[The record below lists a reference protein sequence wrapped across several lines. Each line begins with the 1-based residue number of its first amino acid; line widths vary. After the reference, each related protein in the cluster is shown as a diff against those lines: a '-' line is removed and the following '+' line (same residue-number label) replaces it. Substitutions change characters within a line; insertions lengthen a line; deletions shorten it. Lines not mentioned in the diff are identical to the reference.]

1 MKRPSMKLKKSK
13 VSKSQDRAISK
24 LPQTKQAYVKRRI
37 LMGDTLRQ
45 AKKRAKGLN
54 A

>member
-1 MKRPSMKLKKSK
+1 MKPPGMKLKKHSESK
-13 VSKSQDRAISK
+13 RQAQAIAQ
-24 LPQTKQAYVKRRI
+24 LPKDKQAFVKRRI

-45 AKKRAKGLN
+45 AKKRAKPIN

>member
-1 MKRPSMKLKKSK
+1 MKRPGMKLKKHS
-13 VSKSQDRAISK
+13 VSKRQAQEIAR
-24 LPQTKQAYVKRRI
+24 LPQDKQAFIKRRI

-45 AKKRAKGLN
+45 AKKRAKPIN

>member
-1 MKRPSMKLKKSK
+1 MKLKKYK
-13 VSKSQDRAISK
+13 VSKRQAQSIAK
-24 LPQTKQAYVKRRI
+24 LPKDKQAFIKRRI

-45 AKKRAKGLN
+45 AKKRVKPLN

>member
-1 MKRPSMKLKKSK
+1 MKMPGMKLKKSK
-13 VSKSQDRAISK
+13 VSKRQGKAIDK
-24 LPQTKQAYVKRRI
+24 LPQTKQAYIKRRI

-45 AKKRAKGLN
+45 AKKRATGLN

>member
-1 MKRPSMKLKKSK
+1 MKRPGMKLKKHS
-13 VSKSQDRAISK
+13 VSKRQEQAIAR
-24 LPQTKQAYVKRRI
+24 LPQDKQAFIKRRI

-45 AKKRAKGLN
+45 AKKRAKPIN